1 MTLIFPRWKFDC
13 VCSSADSSLRWKP
26 KQEIGG
32 RKCPFPFLQLTVY
45 LEWRKTCLGLNE
57 WTYSFSVPNQHIWQG
72 FSFVPA
78 GLRHWPICKDTAF
91 LLRINKLWAHT
102 FSFPRRVSKP
112 QSLWQWG
119 SCQQKGMNVLICISK
134 RELEFMFH
142 HWLSMYCWR
151 IPFPFL
157 CLTILHNIRQCNSRG
172 PLQSVLLSWQALCS
186 VLRAVGFFPLKQEFS
201 VLWIIFFCSW
211 FPMSYCSELLW
222 QTECLPVA
230 FPILGIHSFFCF
242 PYTNQMFSWR
252 LMAICRW
259 QTLSVFS
266 FGDLKQKFQ
275 FCQCSQFKKAASFF
289 FLNWKESY
297 QHTHS
302 IAASKGEWI
311 WRTRSHFSIISM
323 LHQADTKLY
332 HLIVPS
338 HILLLLNVLPVS
350 PFLIARR
357 NGKWLFTA
365 NLDDYSGVN

>member
-13 VCSSADSSLRWKP
+13 VCSSADSSLRSKP

-32 RKCPFPFLQLTVY
+32 TKCPFPFLQLTVY

-78 GLRHWPICKDTAF
+78 GLRHWPICKDTGF

-157 CLTILHNIRQCNSRG
+157 CLTILHNIRQCQQQRSTLECSPVLAG
-172 PLQSVLLSWQALCS
+172 SLLSLEGC
-186 VLRAVGFFPLKQEFS
+186 GFLPSQTGVFCVMSYFLLFLVSHELL
-201 VLWIIFFCSW
+201 LWII
-211 FPMSYCSELLW
+211 
-222 QTECLPVA
+222 VA
-230 FPILGIHSFFCF
+230 NRMFASSFSN
-242 PYTNQMFSWR
+242 PWNS
-252 LMAICRW
+252 L
-259 QTLSVFS
+259 
-266 FGDLKQKFQ
+266 
-275 FCQCSQFKKAASFF
+275 
-289 FLNWKESY
+289 
-297 QHTHS
+297 
-302 IAASKGEWI
+302 
-311 WRTRSHFSIISM
+311 
-323 LHQADTKLY
+323 
-332 HLIVPS
+332 
-338 HILLLLNVLPVS
+338 ILLLSLYKSNV
-350 PFLIARR
+350 FLKAD
-357 NGKWLFTA
+357 G
-365 NLDDYSGVN
+365 YM